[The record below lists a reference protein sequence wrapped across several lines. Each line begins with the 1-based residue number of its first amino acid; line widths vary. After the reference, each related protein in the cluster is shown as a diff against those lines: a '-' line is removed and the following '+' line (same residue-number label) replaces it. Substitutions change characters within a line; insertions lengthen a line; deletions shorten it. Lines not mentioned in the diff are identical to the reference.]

1 MLRYTGEFYE
11 GRISMAFARCEAYFG
26 IVFTICL
33 AVYSLET
40 IEVALRA
47 CTGLCF
53 GIPKPM
59 IRERRKGDV
68 HHNQRND
75 NATRSNI
82 W

>member
-47 CTGLCF
+47 CTVLCV

-59 IRERRKGDV
+59 IWKGDV